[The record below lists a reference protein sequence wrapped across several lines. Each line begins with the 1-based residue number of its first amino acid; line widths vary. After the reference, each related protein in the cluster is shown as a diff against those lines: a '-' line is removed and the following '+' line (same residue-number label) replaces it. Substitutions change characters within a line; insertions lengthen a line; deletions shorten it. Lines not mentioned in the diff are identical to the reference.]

1 MAEKNTKTLDLS
13 AEVISHTA
21 KITSEE
27 LRTLDERHQ
36 IKTSLDK
43 TASSVKALLEDA
55 KNTFARCKRSV

>member
-13 AEVISHTA
+13 TEVISHTA

-43 TASSVKALLEDA
+43 TASSMKASLEDA
-55 KNTFARCKRSV
+55 KNTFARCKS